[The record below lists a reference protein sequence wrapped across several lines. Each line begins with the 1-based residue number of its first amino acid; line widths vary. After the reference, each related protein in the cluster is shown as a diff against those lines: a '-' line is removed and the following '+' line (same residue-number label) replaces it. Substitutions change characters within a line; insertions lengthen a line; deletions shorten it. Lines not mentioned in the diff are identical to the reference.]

1 MIEIRAATV
10 DDSAALAGLR
20 WEFRSAQDPATE
32 TQDEFVRRCAAWMR
46 RELSIGGAWNVW
58 VAVDRQVIVGQVW
71 VHTVQKIPNPAAE
84 SERLAYLSNLFV
96 QGSARGGI
104 GTRLLATAESDTRV
118 DPMHARKMT
127 ALLQSA
133 SSSGRPVLLRLEEK
147 AGHGAGKPVSK
158 VLEELVDTWS
168 FVFEEL
174 GVMVA

>member
-1 MIEIRAATV
+1 MLRYHRFLIARLWIPEYGDPDDAEQFGWLRAYSPYHRV
-10 DDSAALAGLR
+10 EAGT
-20 WEFRSAQDPATE
+20 AYPA
-32 TQDEFVRRCAAWMR
+32 V
-46 RELSIGGAWNVW
+46 
-58 VAVDRQVIVGQVW
+58 
-71 VHTVQKIPNPAAE
+71 
-84 SERLAYLSNLFV
+84 
-96 QGSARGGI
+96 
-104 GTRLLATAESDTRV
+104 LLATAESDTRV